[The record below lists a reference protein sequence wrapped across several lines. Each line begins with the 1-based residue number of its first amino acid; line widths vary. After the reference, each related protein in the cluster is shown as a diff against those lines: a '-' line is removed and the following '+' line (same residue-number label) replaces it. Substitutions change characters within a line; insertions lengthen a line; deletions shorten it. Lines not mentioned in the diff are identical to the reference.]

1 MKMVLCSHNKLESMI
16 CFVSEARL
24 TSLHLF
30 YFTAMLRRSSRLQSN
45 GYYGCDG
52 KPVISYKETMYRFFK
67 RCKSHLRPRFDGSPD
82 TELDKPDQTGPAN
95 WPWRTMA
102 FVLFLCFGVF
112 LTLAVPTG
120 FSITTVKKVFTG
132 SSEDVWIHLKEVR
145 GELEELK
152 ELRGELKE
160 LKELRGQMKK
170 LKELQEELKEKMVLL
185 HPLSDTMANFAL
197 ERLGARILTEKTS
210 ESYPPE
216 VPGLTLFGFTV
227 VSAKRPPPV
236 SPRTLL
242 QGWAPN
248 SPGQCWAF
256 KGSKG
261 QLSVELSHSIY
272 VSHVSI
278 GHIPKN
284 ISPYGT
290 RSSALR
296 MFSVFGNQNIEDP
309 KIYLG
314 TFEYDA
320 SGRPLQLFKMAGH
333 ERDVVKYL
341 TLKIHSNWGNHNYTC
356 IYSFRVHGKKAL
368 SDL

>member
-1 MKMVLCSHNKLESMI
+1 
-16 CFVSEARL
+16 
-24 TSLHLF
+24 
-30 YFTAMLRRSSRLQSN
+30 
-45 GYYGCDG
+45 
-52 KPVISYKETMYRFFK
+52 
-67 RCKSHLRPRFDGSPD
+67 
-82 TELDKPDQTGPAN
+82 
-95 WPWRTMA
+95 MA
-102 FVLFLCFGVF
+102 FVLFFCFGVF

-152 ELRGELKE
+152 ELRG
-160 LKELRGQMKK
+160 QMKE
-170 LKELQEELKEKMVLL
+170 LKELQEELKEKMEFL

-296 MFSVFGNQNIEDP
+296 MFSVFGKQNIEDP

-320 SGRPLQLFKMAGH
+320 SGRPLQLFEMA
-333 ERDVVKYL
+333 VSPL
-341 TLKIHSNWGNHNYTC
+341 C
-356 IYSFRVHGKKAL
+356 Q
-368 SDL
+368 